1 MPVKLATRLGR
12 LGVRVEEGPK
22 GSKKA
27 AVLWHSFFVDS
38 RSWDRVLPVLT
49 RLRTVVLIDGP
60 SFGASEPLVEPATIA
75 DCARAAF
82 EILDALDI
90 DRVDWV
96 GNGWGGQVGIAAAV
110 EQSRRIR
117 SLVSIGAPT
126 TPIGGRERREL
137 RLALPLIRVL
147 GFPEPIRARVLRSI
161 LTERTIAVDPE
172 AVRIAASGFV
182 EADRGGLVRA
192 ARSFVLDRPSL
203 EAAALAIE
211 SPTVFVAGDARLG
224 WGPAD
229 ARAVT
234 DRMTDARTRTLH
246 GVRNI
251 APLEDPD
258 AVAGIVRE
266 HWAATA
272 RR

>member
-1 MPVKLATRLGR
+1 MPVTLATRLGR
-12 LGVRVEEGPK
+12 LGVRVEEGPQK
-22 GSKKA
+22 V

-38 RSWDRVLPVLT
+38 RSWYRVLPVLT

-60 SFGASEPLVEPATIA
+60 SFGKSDPLAKPATIA
-75 DCARAAF
+75 DCAAATF
-82 EILDALDI
+82 DVLDALGI

-96 GNGWGGQVGIAAAV
+96 GNGWGGQVGISAAV
-110 EQSRRIR
+110 AQPRRIR

-126 TPIGGRERREL
+126 GPIAGRERRDL
-137 RLALPLIRVL
+137 QTALPFIRL
-147 GFPEPIRARVLRSI
+147 FGFPPPIRARLLRAI

-172 AVRIAASGFV
+172 AVRVVTSGFLD
-182 EADRGGLVRA
+182 ADRRGFLRA

-203 EAAALAIE
+203 DEAARAVEA
-211 SPTVFVAGDARLG
+211 PTVFVAGDARTG
-224 WGPAD
+224 WGPAE
-229 ARAVT
+229 AQAVT

-251 APLEDPD
+251 APLEDAD

-272 RR
+272 RH

>member
-22 GSKKA
+22 KV

-38 RSWDRVLPVLT
+38 HSWDRVLPVLT

-60 SFGASEPLVEPATIA
+60 SFGASEPLHRPSTIA
-75 DCARAAF
+75 ECALATF
-82 EILDALDI
+82 DVLDALGI

-110 EQSRRIR
+110 ERPRRIR

-126 TPIGGRERREL
+126 GVLGGTERRDL
-137 RLALPLIRVL
+137 AAALPFIRL
-147 GFPEPIRARVLRSI
+147 FGFPGPVQTRLLRSI
-161 LTERTIAVDPE
+161 LTERTIAVDSE
-172 AVRIAASGFV
+172 AVRIVKSGFLNA
-182 EADRGGLVRA
+182 ERRGFVQA

-203 EAAALAIE
+203 DDAALAVE
-211 SPTVFVAGDARLG
+211 APTVFVAGDARAG
-224 WGPAD
+224 WGPAE
-229 ARAVT
+229 AEAVT
-234 DRMTDARTRTLH
+234 DRMMNARTRTLH

-251 APLEDPD
+251 APLEDAD

-266 HWAATA
+266 HWAANA

>member
-1 MPVKLATRLGR
+1 MPVTLATRLGR

-22 GSKKA
+22 RV

-38 RSWDRVLPVLT
+38 HSWDRVLPVLKQ
-49 RLRTVVLIDGP
+49 LRTVVLIDGP
-60 SFGASEPLVEPATIA
+60 SFGASEPLRRPATIEE
-75 DCARAAF
+75 CAFATFDA
-82 EILDALDI
+82 LDALGI
-90 DRVDWV
+90 ERADWV

-110 EQSRRIR
+110 AQPRRIR

-126 TPIGGRERREL
+126 TPLGGRERRDL
-137 RLALPLIRVL
+137 ASALPFIRL
-147 GFPEPIRARVLRSI
+147 FGFPAPIQSRLLRAI
-161 LTERTIAVDPE
+161 MTERTIAVDPE
-172 AVRIAASGFV
+172 AVRIVKSGFLG
-182 EADRGGLVRA
+182 ADRRGFVQA

-203 EAAALAIE
+203 DAAARAVE
-211 SPTVFVAGDARLG
+211 APTVFVAGDARTG

-229 ARAVT
+229 AEAVT
-234 DRMTDARTRTLH
+234 DRMINARTRTLH

-251 APLEDPD
+251 APLEDAD

-266 HWAATA
+266 HWAAMA